1 MNTHISAMPNITLAV
16 PEDLHKKM
24 KKHDEI
30 KWSSIIRNVLKERIE
45 DLERADM
52 LASKSKLTEKDAW
65 EISEKIKESAWKK
78 LQKRYKKRAG

>member
-1 MNTHISAMPNITLAV
+1 MPNITLAV